1 MRFAYIIQV
10 WENSFVL
17 DANAEVIGIY
27 SYIDMVCISHIDE
40 SIKFSTVWDYR
51 TAETWAVG
59 FVRYIQQREF
69 F

>member
-1 MRFAYIIQV
+1 M
-10 WENSFVL
+10 
-17 DANAEVIGIY
+17 Y
-27 SYIDMVCISHIDE
+27 SYIDMVCKKHIDE
-40 SIKFSTVWDYR
+40 SIKFSTVWDYQ